1 MRRGSVCCP
10 TRKVAVLPSEIF
22 VRAGLGCPGPLPA
35 SEYIGCS
42 TDSSVS
48 ATLFN
53 DRDHRGFELL
63 RNLYSICF
71 PFLLWWPEVNR
82 STLRIDFL
90 AGITGAIV
98 VLPQGVA
105 FATIA
110 GMPPVYGLYAAM
122 VPAIIAALFG
132 SSRQLV
138 SGPTTAASIVLFST
152 LSAFAVP
159 GTPDFVRYALTLTFM
174 VGLLQLGLGLA
185 RLGALVNFISH
196 SVITGFTAGA
206 ALLIAASQAKHFLGL
221 EMPRG
226 LYVHEVL
233 IQVLTRL
240 DEIDVFAAVVGIVT
254 LLSGIVAR
262 RRWPK
267 VPYMIVA
274 MICGTG
280 TAFLLQ
286 WLVGSFDGA
295 PVVEL
300 VGDVP
305 AGLPPL
311 SSPDFSFS
319 TMQQLAPAA
328 VAVTLFALTEAV
340 SIARSMATRTGDMI
354 DGNQEFIGQGL
365 SNVVGS
371 FFSSYVATG
380 SFNRSGVNFEAGART
395 PLAAIFAGVLLIGIV
410 PLVASGLAYL
420 PKAAMSSILFLV
432 AYGIIDF
439 SHIRQILRASPGESL
454 VLGSTF
460 FATLF
465 LALDFAILLGVFV
478 SLVAYLYRAS
488 HPGVVV
494 RVPDPR
500 APRRRLTTDP
510 SLPECP
516 QLRLVRI
523 DGPLFFGAI
532 AYVAERLRL
541 IANRPPRQR
550 HLLVLARQV
559 SFMDSA
565 GAEML
570 GRENR
575 LRKAAGGQ
583 LYFHQLTERNRA
595 LLDRMG
601 IARDIGGEDVFFESK
616 GEAIATIF
624 KRLEPEICQRC
635 TARIFNE
642 CKSVPPPPP
651 P

>member
-1 MRRGSVCCP
+1 M
-10 TRKVAVLPSEIF
+10 
-22 VRAGLGCPGPLPA
+22 
-35 SEYIGCS
+35 
-42 TDSSVS
+42 
-48 ATLFN
+48 
-53 DRDHRGFELL
+53 L

-82 STLRIDFL
+82 STLRIDFV
-90 AGITGAIV
+90 AGIIGAIV

-138 SGPTTAASIVLFST
+138 SGPTTAASVLLFST

-174 VGLLQLGLGLA
+174 VGILQLGLGLA

-240 DEIDVFAAVVGIVT
+240 GEIDIFAAIVGIVT
-254 LLSGIVAR
+254 LLSGILAR
-262 RRWPK
+262 RYLTKGTWLPK
-267 VPYMIVA
+267 GTFMIVA
-274 MICGTG
+274 MLCGTG
-280 TAFLLQ
+280 VAFLLE
-286 WLVGSFDGA
+286 WLFGSSDGT
-295 PVVEL
+295 PVVDL

-328 VAVTLFALTEAV
+328 VAVTLFALTEAL
-340 SIARSMATRTGDMI
+340 SIARSYANRTGDMV
-354 DGNQEFIGQGL
+354 DGSQEFVGQGL
-365 SNVVGS
+365 SNVVGA

-395 PLAAIFAGVLLIGIV
+395 PMAAIFARLLLMGIV

-420 PKAAMSSILFLV
+420 PKATMSSILFLV
-432 AYGIIDF
+432 AYGLIDF
-439 SHIRQILRASPGESL
+439 AHIRQIVKASPGETL

-465 LALDFAILLGVFV
+465 LDLDFAILLGGIV
-478 SLVAYLYRAS
+478 SLVTYLYRAS
-488 HPGVVV
+488 HPEVVV

-532 AYVAERLRL
+532 AYVTERLRR
-541 IANRPPRQR
+541 IQNRPPRQR

-559 SFMDSA
+559 SFMDST
-565 GAEML
+565 GAEMI
-570 GRENR
+570 GRENGR
-575 LRKAAGGQ
+575 LKADGGQ
-583 LYFHQLTERNRA
+583 LYFHQLTDRNRA

-601 IARDIGGEDVFFESK
+601 IAKSIGGEEVFFESK
-616 GEAIATIF
+616 GEAIAAIF
-624 KRLEPEICQRC
+624 KQLDPDICQRC
-635 TARIFNE
+635 TVRIFNE
-642 CKSVPPPPP
+642 CKAVPRPSPDGGAGSR
-651 P
+651 